1 MNLSED
7 SDLGT
12 RLIQSRCVREL
23 VSAFNNEPLDVL
35 HDVAPYIR
43 AQLEHSSAQVV
54 ASGVVS
60 LAEAARASA
69 SVAPIIVAQLVLL
82 SSSPGVRGALA
93 RAALQYIAVAVES
106 SAVRPSTAVAALLR
120 RHLRAIVARWVGD
133 GRSLSTFPFE
143 LCGEGVS
150 LASLI
155 QHNGSVVI
163 PQVKKKNYKMI

>member
-1 MNLSED
+1 MDSFLFFNFIHTKQVCLNLSED

-54 ASGVVS
+54 TSGVVS

-82 SSSPGVRGALA
+82 SSKQPT
-93 RAALQYIAVAVES
+93 Q
-106 SAVRPSTAVAALLR
+106 
-120 RHLRAIVARWVGD
+120 
-133 GRSLSTFPFE
+133 LS
-143 LCGEGVS
+143 
-150 LASLI
+150 
-155 QHNGSVVI
+155 
-163 PQVKKKNYKMI
+163 